1 MNARI
6 VSSQRIA
13 ETQRELSMAE
23 AHVRL
28 QQRLLAKQEDAL
40 RVAKAYPSWMLH
52 LREAMGPSHA

>member
-1 MNARI
+1 
-6 VSSQRIA
+6 
-13 ETQRELSMAE
+13 MAE

-52 LREAMGPSHA
+52 LREAMGLSHA